1 MTRDIRADLRFRHHY
16 IFIMRHHFIQF
27 HFKKHVFFLLF
38 KLSQNGKKERSVLS
52 EQCGEAIVFL
62 VSFGL
67 VILFKDPLQRHW
79 SVVSVI
85 ELFHIEN
92 F

>member
-1 MTRDIRADLRFRHHY
+1 M
-16 IFIMRHHFIQF
+16 
-27 HFKKHVFFLLF
+27 
-38 KLSQNGKKERSVLS
+38 LS

-62 VSFGL
+62 VSFGV

-85 ELFHIEN
+85 ELFPIEN
-92 F
+92 FQKTSVYQTLISEELEKLILDYYVVMYC